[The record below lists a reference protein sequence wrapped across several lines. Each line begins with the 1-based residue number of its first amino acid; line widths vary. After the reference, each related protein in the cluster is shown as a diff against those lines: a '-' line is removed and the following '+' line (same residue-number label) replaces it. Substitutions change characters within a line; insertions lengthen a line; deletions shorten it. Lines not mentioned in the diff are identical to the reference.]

1 MLNLDLQSLAPGAV
15 VLREVCLLMKRM
27 VCIFVL
33 FIFNFYFHVVYLY
46 LHLGTLKR
54 SSFAASLCACVA
66 GHLGH
71 QDVVQGQKS
80 PIPYPAPGLNLLP
93 TSQGD
98 SERFGP

>member
-54 SSFAASLCACVA
+54 SSFAASLCLCGWA
-66 GHLGH
+66 LGTP
-71 QDVVQGQKS
+71 GCS
-80 PIPYPAPGLNLLP
+80 PRPEEPHPLSCSGAELAAHFSG
-93 TSQGD
+93 
-98 SERFGP
+98 